1 MINNLAT
8 WWTGVVEDRDDP
20 EGLGRCR
27 VRIFG
32 YHTPDTNLLPTSD
45 LPWAIP
51 MQSITS
57 AATSGVGS
65 TPVGIVPGTWVIG
78 WFLDGGDAQ
87 QPLMIGTIAG
97 KPAMDINATKK
108 QEQISASSGVLTDSN
123 NNIIYDHTGNP
134 IKTNSL
140 DLPIN
145 ETMPPLKPVD
155 LNTLFAALSNNASR
169 NDIAKIGTKGEL
181 GKYQININTLIDL
194 GYVKRQTSEDISV
207 TVLDDNTNWTG
218 KGSFYSKD
226 DFLKS
231 EIGQD
236 AVMLEAAKD
245 NYDTLIRQGKISET
259 DDFKIVGGL
268 LASAHVM
275 GVNNAD
281 KLNKKD
287 GNGIRGKEY
296 FVLGNS
302 ALGGDNVDFLKSL
315 DASGNYLPSIKTTT
329 NTGVQNNSELKDIKG
344 FTDPNKK
351 YPRYEYNGL
360 PDVNKLAIG
369 NTTHGIF
376 SAKENK
382 KIDKIPTAKSSQTWD
397 EPSPAYGAGYPYNQV
412 IETEAGHII
421 EIDSTPGAERLHVYH
436 KAGTYIEVDVN
447 GTMVRKTVGEN
458 YEIMD
463 RNNFVYVKGAHNLTV
478 EGTTTILIKDN
489 ATIEVEGDLSV
500 TGHGDT
506 LVQSSGTI
514 GVIGDNVK
522 ISAKTGLDI
531 VSDGAVNIQG
541 SDINLYAKSGS
552 ITEKATGDI
561 SLQSGKSKNISIK
574 GGLTVMIDAA
584 TIKNKM
590 GANTIKEL
598 VLATLSPPKA
608 LTPDTTQLPVLQREV
623 IAKSNYLFDSGEL
636 GSDNHRKALAA
647 NGIINLNMTPKAP
660 ATQAAAENLNSSSA
674 TGNPNKVITCD
685 CAEIQEFKY
694 FPRSFI
700 LSNKDGR
707 IFTLGDLLQ
716 DGGLVAQ
723 RGLTEQQIVCN
734 LKQLV
739 VSCLDPIKA
748 KFPDM
753 KINSGFRAGTNGSDH
768 GLGAAVDIKFTN
780 TSKSSYKDIAEWI
793 IANVPYR
800 QVLLEYSFDKG
811 STKLR
816 SAWIHLAF
824 LTNGGKLVKSQYAPV
839 QTFVNHSS
847 VYQKLVNLA

>member
-108 QEQISASSGVLTDSN
+108 QEQINASSGVLTDSN

-145 ETMPPLKPVD
+145 ETMPPMKPVD
-155 LNTLFAALSNNASR
+155 LNTLFAALSNNVSS
-169 NDIAKIGTKGEL
+169 NNISKIGAKGEL

-207 TVLDDNTNWTG
+207 TILDDNTNWTG

-268 LASAHVM
+268 LAAAHVM

-287 GNGIRGKEY
+287 SNGIRGKEY

-315 DASGNYLPSIKTTT
+315 DASGNYLPSIKTIT

-574 GGLTVMIDAA
+574 GGLTVMIDAT

-660 ATQAAAENLNSSSA
+660 AIQAAAENLNSSSA
-674 TGNPNKVITCD
+674 TGNPNKVIACD

-793 IANVPYR
+793 ISNVPYR